1 MLRKLAVC
9 SFALVVLVA
18 LPVLSATAVSVKT
31 KTTSVAAFKNG
42 LGFFV
47 REGTATLKDGWATSD
62 EVPTAALG
70 TFWVGS
76 PKPGVSVDR
85 LLALQEDNTRTVPAI
100 TFAEILEANIGHWVK
115 ITYGDKVVE
124 GSLLAVPQDRTPT
137 GPVQPLY
144 PTSSYMPAPVQS
156 QLVLVEAVEG
166 TVALSKSS
174 ISMVEFQSKANA
186 DHEIKEKVKR
196 LKFKLA
202 GAKESAPITIGYLQK
217 GISWS
222 PAYLVE
228 LLDDKKARI
237 TMQGLLV
244 NDVEDIE
251 SADVSFVVGYPNFM
265 FSDMVSPLSL
275 TQSISQFIGSLSSPG
290 SRSGYGGSGG
300 YGGIMAQSIQYNTA
314 GYDYSGEPPPPDFG
328 YSSMKET
335 PGAQEEDLF
344 LYHMTDVSLRKGE
357 RAYYTVFSAEVAF
370 EHVYKWTVNDTSG
383 VQPNG
388 YVSSNRN
395 DIAPPPED
403 QVWHALKL
411 TNSSKFP
418 WTTAPA
424 MAMSKGKPLAQD
436 TLSYT
441 PKGADGDLKLTI
453 ATDIRAKTSE
463 FEKSRENTNALPFSS
478 SSFTKVTSEGTLTLK
493 SFKSRPVTV
502 QVTKTIIG
510 EVTSTGLNGKVE
522 KMGVKIRAV
531 NPTSV
536 VTWDVPLDPGEEKT
550 LDYAYFTYI
559 RY

>member
-1 MLRKLAVC
+1 MLRRPAIC
-9 SFALVVLVA
+9 SFVLLMLVIT
-18 LPVLSATAVSVKT
+18 PVLSATAVSVQT

-76 PKPGVSVDR
+76 PKAGVSVER
-85 LLALQEDNTRTVPAI
+85 LLALQEDNTLSVPAI
-100 TFAEILEANIGHWVK
+100 TVAEILESNVGKQVK
-115 ITYGDKVVE
+115 ITYGDKVIT
-124 GSLLAVPQDRTPT
+124 GKLLAVPQDRAPT

-144 PTSSYMPAPVQS
+144 PASSYIPPTSQS
-156 QLVLVEAVEG
+156 QLVLVETATG
-166 TVALSKSS
+166 TVAITKSS
-174 ISMVEFQSKANA
+174 ISMVEFEGKVNS
-186 DHEIKEKVKR
+186 DREIKEKVKR

-217 GISWS
+217 GVSWS
-222 PAYLVE
+222 PAYLLE
-228 LLDDKKARI
+228 LLDDKTARI

-251 SADVSFVVGYPNFM
+251 GADVSFVVGYPNFM

-275 TQSISQFIGSLSSPG
+275 TQSISQFIDNLANPSSR
-290 SRSGYGGSGG
+290 SRSGAGG
-300 YGGIMAQSIQYNTA
+300 YGGIMAQSIAYNTA
-314 GYDYSGEPPPPDFG
+314 EYDYSGSPAPDFG

-357 RAYYTVFSAEVAF
+357 RAYYTVFSAEVPF

-383 VQPNG
+383 IQPNG

-395 DIAPPPED
+395 DTAPPPED

-441 PKGADGDLKLTI
+441 PKGAEGDLKLTI

-463 FEKSRENTNALPFSS
+463 LEKSRENASGVPFSS
-478 SSFTKVTSEGTLTLK
+478 SSSFNKVTSEGTLTLK